1 MARRHDVLHAQAVHR
16 WCPHARDRCC
26 ACKSAARKL
35 RRSSASRAASRPV
48 VLCGRRAAWSG
59 STTFGSAR
67 CRSLRELKRIV
78 PWPLWLGRVRG
89 HSGPSIAC
97 MRGRCII
104 LMHYRKDVSHPGLD
118 RTHHDAGV
126 IHLQLRIGSQR
137 GAVTCQAD
145 PADRAVRSEGWS
157 VDAPWP

>member
-1 MARRHDVLHAQAVHR
+1 MARRHDVLHAQAVHI

-35 RRSSASRAASRPV
+35 RRSSASRAASRLV
-48 VLCGRRAAWSG
+48 VLCGRRAAWAWSG

-118 RTHHDAGV
+118 RTRFRSRPRKRFSWAVGNDLDGKVGLRKSKAAV
-126 IHLQLRIGSQR
+126 IR
-137 GAVTCQAD
+137 GI
-145 PADRAVRSEGWS
+145 
-157 VDAPWP
+157 

>member
-35 RRSSASRAASRPV
+35 RRSSASRAASRLV

-118 RTHHDAGV
+118 RTSPPQLPPLLGQVGDSFIPLDACMHGCIV
-126 IHLQLRIGSQR
+126 RNRRIEER
-137 GAVTCQAD
+137 CPT
-145 PADRAVRSEGWS
+145 
-157 VDAPWP
+157 